1 MKIIRNSSIKVKLLT
16 GFIVIALL
24 IGVTGFFGKFGM
36 SKIENSAQEIY
47 TNNLQRIDE
56 IHSIKENLLDEMSI
70 VQGMIIDG
78 NPTKTAEGIKIINE
92 IKSANITY
100 VENYSKRTMSD
111 DEKRAFDG
119 YVSNL
124 ENYASVQSEIF
135 DLLNKENYTEAI
147 KKKDELFEARDNMFE
162 KLNELIKINQ
172 TLAKEA
178 NDNNAED
185 YKITINIMH
194 IILGVGITLA
204 VIIGTIL
211 SRYISNAVKKGL
223 LFAEALGNGDLTYSL
238 ESKSNDELG
247 KLIKALN
254 NAKNE
259 MKSVIEN
266 IIDQAQGMTSSSEE
280 LSATL
285 EEMANNFN
293 NIDKNTSHIVM
304 NIQEINSSTEE
315 LSATMEDVNSGINQL
330 AANSTESSH
339 QSVQIKDKASE
350 IREKGYNSKNAA
362 DKLYGEKQSKIINA
376 IEQGAVVEEISI
388 IAKSIA
394 SIADQTN
401 LLSLNAS
408 IEAARAGENGKGFAV
423 VADEVKELAEQS
435 AEYVK
440 NIQNV
445 ISNVKVAFNNLSDN
459 SKDILNYIDN
469 RVRKDYDLLIDTGE
483 KYEKDAVF
491 VSDLSQNIASMTEE
505 LNASTEEISS
515 VIQTIAGNMQNT
527 KDSSEEILVGIG
539 ETNKAIEQVAV
550 VAQEQSIRAEKLTEL
565 VLNFKI

>member
-1 MKIIRNSSIKVKLLT
+1 MKIIRNLSIKVKLLT

-24 IGVTGFFGKFGM
+24 IGVTGLFGKFGM

-70 VQGMIIDG
+70 VQGMIIDQD
-78 NPTKTAEGIKIINE
+78 PTKTAEGIKIINE
-92 IKSANITY
+92 IKSINITY
-100 VENYSKRTMSD
+100 SENYSKRTMSE
-111 DEKRAFDG
+111 DEKEAYDG
-119 YVSNL
+119 YISSM
-124 ENYASVQSEIF
+124 EIYASAQSEIF
-135 DLLNKENYTEAI
+135 DLLNKENYSEAI

-172 TLAKEA
+172 TLAKKA
-178 NDNNAED
+178 NDNNTED
-185 YKITINIMH
+185 YKITVNIMH
-194 IILGVGITLA
+194 IILGVGIALA

-211 SRYISNAVKKGL
+211 SRYISNTIKKGL

-238 ESKSNDELG
+238 ESRSSDELG
-247 KLIKALN
+247 KLINALN
-254 NAKNE
+254 NAKNK

-266 IIDQAQGMTSSSEE
+266 IIDQAQGVTSSSEE

-285 EEMANNFN
+285 EEMANNFS

-330 AANSTESSH
+330 ASNSTESSH

-362 DKLYGEKQSKIINA
+362 DKLYGEKQSNIINA
-376 IEQGAVVEEISI
+376 IEQGRVVEEISI

-423 VADEVKELAEQS
+423 VADEVKALAEQS

-445 ISNVKVAFNNLSDN
+445 ISNVKVAFDNLSNN
-459 SKDILNYIDN
+459 SKDILSYIDN
-469 RVRKDYDLLIDTGE
+469 RVKKDYDLLIDTGE

-491 VSDLSQNIASMTEE
+491 VSDLSQNIAAMTEQ

-527 KDSSEEILVGIG
+527 KDSSEEILIGIG
-539 ETNKAIEQVAV
+539 ETNKAIEQVAI
-550 VAQEQSIRAEKLTEL
+550 VAQQQAVTAEKLTEL

>member
-1 MKIIRNSSIKVKLLT
+1 MKIIRNLSIKVKLLT

-254 NAKNE
+254 NAKNK
-259 MKSVIEN
+259 MKSVIQN

-376 IEQGAVVEEISI
+376 IEQGEVVEEISI

-527 KDSSEEILVGIG
+527 KDSSEEILIGIG

>member
-1 MKIIRNSSIKVKLLT
+1 MKIIRNLSIKVKLLT

-135 DLLNKENYTEAI
+135 DLLNKENYVEAI

-254 NAKNE
+254 NAKNK

-293 NIDKNTSHIVM
+293 NIDRNTSHIVM

-339 QSVQIKDKASE
+339 QSVQIKDKAFE

-376 IEQGAVVEEISI
+376 IEQGEVVEEISI

>member
-1 MKIIRNSSIKVKLLT
+1 MKIIRNLSIKVKLLT

-24 IGVTGFFGKFGM
+24 IGVTGLFGKFGM

-70 VQGMIIDG
+70 VQGMIIDQD
-78 NPTKTAEGIKIINE
+78 PTKTAEGIKIINE
-92 IKSANITY
+92 IKSTNITY
-100 VENYSKRTMSD
+100 SENYSKKTMSE
-111 DEKRAFDG
+111 DEKEAYDG
-119 YVSNL
+119 YVSSV
-124 ENYASVQSEIF
+124 EAYASAQSEIF
-135 DLLNKENYTEAI
+135 DLLNKENYTEATE
-147 KKKDELFEARDNMFE
+147 KKAELLEARDNMFE
-162 KLNELIKINQ
+162 DLNELIKINQ
-172 TLAKEA
+172 NLAKEA
-178 NDNNAED
+178 NDNNTED

-194 IILGVGITLA
+194 IILGVGIALA

-211 SRYISNAVKKGL
+211 ARYISNTVKKGL

-254 NAKNE
+254 NAKNK

-266 IIDQAQGMTSSSEE
+266 IIDQAQGVTSSSEE

-330 AANSTESSH
+330 ASNSTDSSH

-376 IEQGAVVEEISI
+376 IEQGKVVEEISI

-423 VADEVKELAEQS
+423 VADEVKALAEQS

-445 ISNVKVAFNNLSDN
+445 ISNVKIAFDNLSNN
-459 SKDILNYIDN
+459 SKDILSYIDN
-469 RVRKDYDLLIDTGE
+469 RVKKDYDLLIDTGE

-491 VSDLSQNIASMTEE
+491 VSDLSQNIASMTEQ

-515 VIQTIAGNMQNT
+515 VIQTIAGNMQDT
-527 KDSSEEILVGIG
+527 KDSSEEILIGIG
-539 ETNKAIEQVAV
+539 ETNKAIEQVSI
-550 VAQEQSIRAEKLTEL
+550 VAQQQAVTAEKLTEL

>member
-1 MKIIRNSSIKVKLLT
+1 MKIIRNLSIKVKLLT

-135 DLLNKENYTEAI
+135 DLLNKENYVEAI

-254 NAKNE
+254 NAKNK

-376 IEQGAVVEEISI
+376 IEQGEVVEEISI

-527 KDSSEEILVGIG
+527 KDSSEEILIGIG

>member
-1 MKIIRNSSIKVKLLT
+1 MKIIRNLSIKVKLLT

-135 DLLNKENYTEAI
+135 DLLNKENYVEAI

-204 VIIGTIL
+204 VIVGTIL

-254 NAKNE
+254 NAKNK
-259 MKSVIEN
+259 MKSVIQN

-376 IEQGAVVEEISI
+376 IEQGEVVEEISI

-527 KDSSEEILVGIG
+527 KDSSEEILIGIG

>member
-1 MKIIRNSSIKVKLLT
+1 MKIIRNLSIKVKLLT

-47 TNNLQRIDE
+47 TKNLQRIDE

-135 DLLNKENYTEAI
+135 DLLNKENYVEAI

-254 NAKNE
+254 NAKNK

-293 NIDKNTSHIVM
+293 NIDRNTSHIVM

-376 IEQGAVVEEISI
+376 IEQGEVVEEISI